1 MKFYVYKDL
10 GERSFKPCL
19 LFSMQVVGRKV
30 IQMNFGV
37 FSYLEH
43 VVNEIYEG
51 PEEKA
56 RAVRCVFL
64 HRLICQSRET
74 MKSIWS

>member
-1 MKFYVYKDL
+1 
-10 GERSFKPCL
+10 
-19 LFSMQVVGRKV
+19 MQVVGNKV
-30 IQMNFGV
+30 IQKNFSV
-37 FSYLEH
+37 LSYLEH

-64 HRLICQSRET
+64 HRLICQSREI
-74 MKSIWS
+74 MKSIWG